1 MMDSYRFSIS
11 CLNVVL
17 LYFIIIVVDVLFV
30 FHLIISIKN
39 ITYSNFILFVIFD
52 QIEPISTDF
61 NYEYSWPSY
70 TNYIGRYV

>member
-17 LYFIIIVVDVLFV
+17 LYFIIIVVVVLFV

-39 ITYSNFILFVIFD
+39 ITYSNLILFIFD

-70 TNYIGRYV
+70 TNYIVRYV